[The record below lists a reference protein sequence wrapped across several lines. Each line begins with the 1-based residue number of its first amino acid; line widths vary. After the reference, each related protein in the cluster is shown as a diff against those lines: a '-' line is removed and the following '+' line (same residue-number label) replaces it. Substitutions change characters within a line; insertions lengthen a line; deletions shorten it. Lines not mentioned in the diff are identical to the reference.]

1 MTVFMSMI
9 LILRRFTEMGLH
21 SIFLILVLRRF
32 TEMGLL
38 SIFQPITWS
47 NELVF
52 RYGIPFWA
60 CGMILLL
67 SALKY

>member
-21 SIFLILVLRRF
+21 SIFHFNFERF

-38 SIFQPITWS
+38 SIFKSP
-47 NELVF
+47 
-52 RYGIPFWA
+52 
-60 CGMILLL
+60 
-67 SALKY
+67 